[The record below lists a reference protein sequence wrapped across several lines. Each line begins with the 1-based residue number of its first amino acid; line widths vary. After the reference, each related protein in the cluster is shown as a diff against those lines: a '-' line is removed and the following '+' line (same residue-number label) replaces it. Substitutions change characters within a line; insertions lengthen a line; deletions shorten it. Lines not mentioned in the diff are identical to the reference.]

1 MAWQKDG
8 SQKQKVSDGFSRKG
22 GSPASPGT
30 PDAKKVEKVMV
41 LLVDDEPG
49 ILVALEYQLRRS
61 FDVVTCDRPEDAIE
75 KLREIDVAAVISD
88 QRMPGMTGSELLAE
102 AARIRPDA
110 ARILL
115 TGYSDL
121 SAVVEAVNSG
131 QIYYYLTKPWRPAEL
146 EAVLGRGI
154 ERWRLVRERE
164 RLLER
169 LRQSSADLQVFAY
182 AMAHDLK
189 QPLRAIDAF
198 AALLAEELSGAA
210 TDEAARLLGRI
221 RSGSARMAVLTD
233 GLLRMTWVAGRQ
245 PLLENLDLATLAD
258 QIVAR
263 LRAAEPQRAVEVV
276 VPASL
281 PAWADRELMTL
292 VLEAILENAWK
303 FTGPVAGAR
312 IELAMEPGE
321 GATTFVVRD
330 NGVGFDEAFAQKL
343 FGPFQRLHQDSEF
356 PGEGIGLALV
366 SGAIRS
372 HGGRVQASGAHGK
385 GATFR
390 FSLPDGPQQ

>member
-1 MAWQKDG
+1 M
-8 SQKQKVSDGFSRKG
+8 KVSEGFRRNGALAARSGTPAARKG
-22 GSPASPGT
+22 
-30 PDAKKVEKVMV
+30 EKVMI
-41 LLVDDEPG
+41 LIVDDEPG
-49 ILVALEYQLRRS
+49 ILVALEYQLQRS
-61 FDVVTCDRPEDAIE
+61 YEVVTCDHPEEALQR
-75 KLREIDVAAVISD
+75 LREIDVAAVISD

-115 TGYSDL
+115 TGYADL
-121 SAVVEAVNSG
+121 AAVVEAVNSG

-164 RLLER
+164 RLIER
-169 LRQSSADLQVFAY
+169 LRQSNADLQGFAY
-182 AMAHDLK
+182 AIAHDLK

-198 AALLAEELSGAA
+198 AALLAEELSGSA

-221 RSGSARMAVLTD
+221 RSGSSRMAVLTD
-233 GLLRMTWVAGRQ
+233 GLLRMARVAGRQ
-245 PLLENLDLATLAD
+245 PLLENLDLAALAG
-258 QIVAR
+258 QIVER
-263 LRAAEPQRAVEVV
+263 LRAADPDRAVEVV
-276 VPASL
+276 VPNSL

-292 VLEAILENAWK
+292 VLDALLENAWK

-321 GATTFVVRD
+321 GEATFVVRD
-330 NGVGFDEAFAQKL
+330 NGVGFDEAFSHKL
-343 FGPFQRLHQDSEF
+343 FGPFQRLHPESEF

-372 HGGRVQASGAHGK
+372 HGGRVEASGALGE
-385 GATFR
+385 GAEFCFT
-390 FSLPDGPQQ
+390 LPDGPPE

>member
-1 MAWQKDG
+1 M
-8 SQKQKVSDGFSRKG
+8 KVSDGFSRKG
-22 GSPASPGT
+22 GSPG
-30 PDAKKVEKVMV
+30 EKVMV

-49 ILVALEYQLRRS
+49 ILVALEHQLRRS
-61 FDVVTCDRPEDAIE
+61 YDVVMCDRPEEAIE
-75 KLREIDVAAVISD
+75 KLREIDVAAVIAD

-115 TGYSDL
+115 TGYADL
-121 SAVVEAVNSG
+121 SAVIEAVNSG
-131 QIYYYLTKPWRPAEL
+131 QIYYYLTKPWGPAEL
-146 EAVLGRGI
+146 AAVLGRGI

-169 LRQSSADLQVFAY
+169 LRQSSADLQGFAY

-198 AALLAEELSGAA
+198 AALLAEELSGSA
-210 TDEAARLLGRI
+210 TDEAARLLERI
-221 RSGSARMAVLTD
+221 RARSARMAVLTD
-233 GLLRMTWVAGRQ
+233 GLLRMAWVAGRQ
-245 PLLENLDLATLAD
+245 PLHENLDLAALAGR
-258 QIVAR
+258 IVDR
-263 LRAAEPQRAVEVV
+263 LRAAEPDRAVEVV

-292 VLEAILENAWK
+292 VLDALLENAWK

-321 GATTFVVRD
+321 GDTTFVVRD
-330 NGVGFDEAFAQKL
+330 NGVGFDETFAHKL
-343 FGPFQRLHQDSEF
+343 FGPFQRLHQVTEF

-372 HGGRVQASGAHGK
+372 HGGRVEASGAPGK
-385 GATFR
+385 GAAFR
-390 FSLPDGPQQ
+390 FSLPVEPQE